1 MGLIVSI
8 ILGLLALIIV
18 NAILYALCR
27 KWRWLR
33 WVLPLIVG
41 MVSFFVWGKW
51 WLALLI
57 YLFTF
62 GILLSITETKDK
74 RGRAIHCSNCA
85 MICLILKRRHMR
97 ILGTIA
103 RSATMRL
110 CCSSSDSTLL

>member
-1 MGLIVSI
+1 MGLIASI

-18 NAILYALCR
+18 NTILYVLCR

-41 MVSFFVWGKW
+41 IVSFFVWGKW

-74 RGRAIHCSNCA
+74 RGRAIHCSNCGYDMPDIEEETDA
-85 MICLILKRRHMR
+85 YIRYHCPKCDNEVVLLKH
-97 ILGTIA
+97 
-103 RSATMRL
+103 
-110 CCSSSDSTLL
+110 